1 MNYERAI
8 KKLDD
13 LIGNLAEVISSLF
26 FKVCYLE
33 DRIKA
38 LEAKQGKDCQGS
50 EG

>member
-13 LIGNLAEVISSLF
+13 QVGHLF
-26 FKVCYLE
+26 KIIATLFLGMSALE